1 MRFLRL
7 PGNAWEIQEI
17 RALKPRLTHS
27 SLSPLLNTARALR
40 PHTHPELAA
49 LNPLIPQK
57 KQNQKSEVS

>member
-17 RALKPRLTHS
+17 KALQPRLTHS
-27 SLSPLLNTARALR
+27 SLSPLLNTVPLP
-40 PHTHPELAA
+40 PHTPPKLAA

-57 KQNQKSEVS
+57 KQNQKSEAS